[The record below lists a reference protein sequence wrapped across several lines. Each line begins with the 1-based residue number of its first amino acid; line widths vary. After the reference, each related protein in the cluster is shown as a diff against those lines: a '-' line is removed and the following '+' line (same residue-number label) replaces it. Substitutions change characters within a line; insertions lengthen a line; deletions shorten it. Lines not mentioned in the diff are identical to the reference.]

1 MTELHGNST
10 ESHGNSTEMVNRQ
23 SQSTWVRKD
32 RFRTAKKQVLA
43 VRNCKVSTPG
53 ALAIMLVAAVWVSTL
68 RGEDASSQQLT
79 METVSGEGVWI
90 DPKIRDVNVNRRS
103 SVGGLTIKVWFDKQ
117 FLGTGDAYRRRA
129 EEFSNA
135 ERRALRSRIVKG
147 LQTLSE
153 ASHAVASDA
162 LQSLES
168 DGVIRELQRHWIVNG
183 FTCKTTIDG
192 VEKIKTV
199 PGVKKIFLA
208 NNSVLRRGGL
218 QAAIP
223 PTTASSSDQRQ
234 SYKHP
239 WYIRSLRA
247 DRVWE
252 EFGILGSGTLNVI
265 ADGNFAVSPNL
276 AASVYRNPKEIP
288 DNGKDDD
295 GNGWIDDCHGYNF
308 VNRSNQLTVVQ
319 SPRAVFSRTLHGS
332 MCATII
338 CGNGTRESPYEFGIA
353 PEAKWAGVIGGL
365 FELEPAVEWAVLQNA
380 DTYSMSF
387 SNPNLGE
394 YRSHVRKVFEHGA
407 FCGVFFVSGAGN
419 FAQTAKL
426 PMQMRSPEDT
436 PEVVFAAAGVQRD
449 LSKTIFSSQGPVR
462 WDTEHYQDGMVR
474 KPEVCAFNQ
483 DLPCQ
488 LPNGDVIDVQISG
501 NSFAGPMFCGSIA
514 LMLAADPDLL
524 PWDCREI
531 ITQTATDI
539 ADEGY
544 DYQTGHGLI
553 DCYRAVKEVLRRK
566 AVRDGTDASMYAASD
581 SKNKVD
587 DQLAAMSKIKPVLTV
602 VAVRP
607 GSPAAADGVKPGD
620 LVVSINGQPIAERK
634 GYDSARQR
642 ARSNP
647 ITLVL
652 QRGGNRKSYQV
663 PPIAWGLSLGMR
675 AANVFD

>member
-1 MTELHGNST
+1 
-10 ESHGNSTEMVNRQ
+10 
-23 SQSTWVRKD
+23 
-32 RFRTAKKQVLA
+32 
-43 VRNCKVSTPG
+43 
-53 ALAIMLVAAVWVSTL
+53 
-68 RGEDASSQQLT
+68 
-79 METVSGEGVWI
+79 
-90 DPKIRDVNVNRRS
+90 
-103 SVGGLTIKVWFDKQ
+103 
-117 FLGTGDAYRRRA
+117 
-129 EEFSNA
+129 
-135 ERRALRSRIVKG
+135 
-147 LQTLSE
+147 
-153 ASHAVASDA
+153 
-162 LQSLES
+162 
-168 DGVIRELQRHWIVNG
+168 
-183 FTCKTTIDG
+183 
-192 VEKIKTV
+192 
-199 PGVKKIFLA
+199 
-208 NNSVLRRGGL
+208 
-218 QAAIP
+218 
-223 PTTASSSDQRQ
+223 
-234 SYKHP
+234 
-239 WYIRSLRA
+239 
-247 DRVWE
+247 
-252 EFGILGSGTLNVI
+252 
-265 ADGNFAVSPNL
+265 
-276 AASVYRNPKEIP
+276 
-288 DNGKDDD
+288 
-295 GNGWIDDCHGYNF
+295 
-308 VNRSNQLTVVQ
+308 
-319 SPRAVFSRTLHGS
+319 
-332 MCATII
+332 
-338 CGNGTRESPYEFGIA
+338 
-353 PEAKWAGVIGGL
+353 
-365 FELEPAVEWAVLQNA
+365 
-380 DTYSMSF
+380 
-387 SNPNLGE
+387 
-394 YRSHVRKVFEHGA
+394 
-407 FCGVFFVSGAGN
+407 
-419 FAQTAKL
+419 
-426 PMQMRSPEDT
+426 MQMRSPEDT

-581 SKNKVD
+581 SKNNVD

-634 GYDSARQR
+634 GYDAARQR